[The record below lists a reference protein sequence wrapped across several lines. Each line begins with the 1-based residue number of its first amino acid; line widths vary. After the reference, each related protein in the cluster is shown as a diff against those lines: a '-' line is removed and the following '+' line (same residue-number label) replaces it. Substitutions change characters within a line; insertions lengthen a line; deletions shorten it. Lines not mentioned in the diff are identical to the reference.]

1 MYLFGDGRPHLRLH
15 LQGCCCARRGL
26 RSSAGPVAARDRLHR
41 HAAPRKCRASG
52 MRSWTGRRRL
62 RTMSS
67 RILTHRTALTPC
79 GLSPSGPSCWC
90 APSLHNEPYGHTHS
104 TCAVRGQ
111 GFLLALYVK
120 GMCPWQER
128 GCLRRFFQR
137 GDAGAAVAPMET
149 DAAVP
154 SGTGAGAPTETDAG
168 ACRSGQLS
176 RSNSR
181 GSLPGLSRSNSRGSL
196 TAVEVPPPP
205 HKKVGGKAQARTDAS
220 ARRSAPEEMT
230 RLPNNKVGRKA
241 ESRTEDED
249 AFGC

>member
-1 MYLFGDGRPHLRLH
+1 
-15 LQGCCCARRGL
+15 
-26 RSSAGPVAARDRLHR
+26 
-41 HAAPRKCRASG
+41 
-52 MRSWTGRRRL
+52 
-62 RTMSS
+62 
-67 RILTHRTALTPC
+67 
-79 GLSPSGPSCWC
+79 
-90 APSLHNEPYGHTHS
+90 
-104 TCAVRGQ
+104 
-111 GFLLALYVK
+111 
-120 GMCPWQER
+120 
-128 GCLRRFFQR
+128 
-137 GDAGAAVAPMET
+137 MET

-168 ACRSGQLS
+168 ACRSGQLP

-196 TAVEVPPPP
+196 TAVEGPPRP